1 MRSRSGALRFLRVQS
16 FALLLAA
23 LACVSDGQGGLSS
36 SGAPNSRSLS
46 ASSLLAQA
54 VSPGA
59 VDLAT
64 LGRIDETVERAI
76 ADGDLPGAV
85 VLVWH
90 RGRTLF
96 HEAYGQRS
104 VVPVREPMT
113 TDTVFD
119 LASLTKAVATTTAVM
134 MLVEEG
140 RIRLRDRVDLYLPG
154 FARHDKARIT
164 IEHLLAH
171 VSGLRPDF
179 PLEDEFSGSEV
190 AIERTLDERPVA
202 EPGEEFIYS
211 DINFILLGEIVARVS
226 GMSLDTFVRQ
236 RIFEPL
242 GMDDTTFSPPESVR
256 GRVAPTEACWPL
268 GWPCGQPDAS
278 MLRGQVHD
286 PTARRMGGVAGHAGL
301 FGTSSDLA
309 RFGEM
314 MLSGGSLDGARLL
327 SPATV
332 ARMTSRATP
341 AAIGDVRGLGW
352 DIDSRYSSNRGD
364 LFSTGSYGHTGFTG
378 TSIWLDP
385 ATQTVVVF
393 LSNRV
398 HPDGEGNVTVLRSR
412 VATLAA
418 AAVRRVDFGSPDA
431 ADVLTGVDR
440 LERDLF
446 GTLAGQ
452 RVGLVTNQTGRTRS
466 GVTTLDLL
474 HQAPEVD
481 LRRLFSPEH
490 GMRGELDTQV
500 ADDLD
505 PVTGLTIYSL
515 YGNTRRPTAAM
526 LEGLDVMV
534 IDLQDVGARF
544 YTYATTMAYVMESA
558 AKQGLRVVVL
568 DRPNPVNGLA
578 VEGPVLDESARG
590 FTGYHSMPVRHGLTL
605 GELAM
610 VFNDE
615 REIQVEL
622 EVVAMEGWRR
632 ELWFD
637 ETGVPWVSPS
647 PNLRTVGQTVL
658 YPGIGAIEGTNI
670 SVGRGTDTPFEQ
682 IGAPWVEGVRLSRFL
697 NDRGLPG
704 VRFYPVEFRP
714 TSSAFAHELCRG
726 VHLIVTNRDV
736 LRPVRVGL
744 EIAAALHLLHAAAF
758 DLDAAARLLG
768 SQDALDRIKAGDDPA
783 DIAASWSE
791 EEREWRGRVAPF
803 LLYRP

>member
-1 MRSRSGALRFLRVQS
+1 MRSRSGALKLHRVQS

-23 LACVSDGQGGLSS
+23 VACVSDGQG
-36 SGAPNSRSLS
+36 RSLS
-46 ASSLLAQA
+46 ASSPLAQA

-59 VDLAT
+59 VDVAT
-64 LGRIDETVERAI
+64 LGRINETVERAI
-76 ADGDLPGAV
+76 EDGDLPGAV

-96 HEAYGQRS
+96 HEAYGLRS
-104 VVPVREPMT
+104 VSPVREPMT

-140 RIRLRDRVDLYLPG
+140 RIRLRDPVDLYLPG

-164 IEHLLAH
+164 IEHLLTH
-171 VSGLRPDF
+171 MSGLRPDF
-179 PLEDEFSGSEV
+179 PLEDEFSGREA

-211 DINFILLGEIVARVS
+211 DINFVVLGEIVARVG

-242 GMDDTTFSPPESVR
+242 GMDDTTFAPAESKR
-256 GRVAPTEACWPL
+256 GRVAPTEACRPL

-301 FGTSSDLA
+301 FSTSSDLA

-341 AAIGDVRGLGW
+341 ATVSDVRGLGW

-364 LFSTGSYGHTGFTG
+364 LFSVGSYGHTGFTG

-398 HPDGEGNVTVLRSR
+398 HPDGEGNVTALRSR
-412 VATLAA
+412 VSTLAA
-418 AAVRRVDFGSPDA
+418 AAVGQVDLSSPDA
-431 ADVLTGVDR
+431 SDVLTGVDR

-446 GTLAGQ
+446 DTLAGR

-466 GVTTLDLL
+466 GVTTIDLL
-474 HQAPEVD
+474 HQARQVD

-490 GMRGELDTQV
+490 GIRGELDAPV

-515 YGNTRRPTAAM
+515 YGDTRRPTAAM
-526 LEGLDVMV
+526 LEGLDVV
-534 IDLQDVGARF
+534 VVDLQDVGARF

-558 AKQGLRVVVL
+558 ANLGLGVVVL
-568 DRPNPVNGLA
+568 DRPNPINGLA
-578 VEGPVLDESARG
+578 IEGPVLDESDRG
-590 FTGYHSMPVRHGLTL
+590 FTGYHTMPVRHGLTL
-605 GELAM
+605 GELAR
-610 VFNDE
+610 VFNVE

-622 EVVAMEGWRR
+622 EVVAMEGWQRG
-632 ELWFD
+632 LWFD
-637 ETGVPWVSPS
+637 ETGVPWVNPS
-647 PNLRTVGQTVL
+647 PNLRTAGQAAL

-682 IGAPWVEGVRLSRFL
+682 IGAPWVDGVRLSRFL

-714 TSSAFAHELCRG
+714 TSSAFAQELCRG

-744 EIAAALHLLHAAAF
+744 EIAAALHQLHAAAF
-758 DLDAAARLLG
+758 DLDAAVRLLG

-783 DIAASWSE
+783 DIAASWSQG
-791 EEREWRGRVAPF
+791 EREWRGRVAPF
-803 LLYRP
+803 LLYGP